1 MDVAPACQ
9 INYSIPIALI
19 LFNSVLYDTP
29 SISAA
34 RILFHLHSRGIQRR
48 VFVAVLVSIIVP
60 VSYPCHNSV
69 LMSVLR
75 LKSVVWKEGR
85 HYVAQCLNVDV
96 SSFGKN
102 KKQALA
108 NLQEALELYFQ
119 DEAGSKFTPVER
131 PELIPL
137 SISRA

>member
-1 MDVAPACQ
+1 M
-9 INYSIPIALI
+9 
-19 LFNSVLYDTP
+19 
-29 SISAA
+29 
-34 RILFHLHSRGIQRR
+34 FHLHPRGIQGG
-48 VFVAVLVSIIVP
+48 VFAAVLLSIIVP
-60 VSYPCHNSV
+60 VSYPCDNSV
-69 LMSVLR
+69 IMSVLR

-119 DEAGSKFTPVER
+119 DEAGSNFTPVER

-137 SISRA
+137 SISRV